1 MVKRSTANGA
11 SPTTYFLNPCIYGG
25 CGCFSGIHQEWFF
38 TVNYLSDKKEE
49 YMEQREKFGTRLG
62 FILVSAGCAVGLGN
76 VWRFPYV
83 AGENGGAAFILIY
96 LIFLALIG
104 VPCMVAE
111 FTVGR
116 GSRKSVATSFKVL
129 APEGTKWSLFGYLG
143 MMGNYVLMMFYTTV
157 AGWLLYYFY
166 QMITGSLMGMTP
178 EQVGADFGGML
189 GQPYTLVFW
198 MILAVVISFGICAMG
213 LQNGVEKVTKF
224 MMIVLLLLMV
234 VMAVKVVLLPGAME
248 GVKYY
253 LIPDFGRMMDKG
265 FGNVLFAALGQAF
278 FTLSIGIGSMAIMGS
293 YLDRSR
299 SITGE
304 AVNVTVTDTFVALV
318 AGLIIIPSCFAFGI
332 EPGAGPGLIFITLP
346 NIFNQMAG
354 GQLWGIAFFAFMSF
368 AALSTVVAVF
378 ENIISFAID
387 LWGWSRGKAVA
398 VNIILVIVGSLPCAL
413 GFNLWSGFQPLGEG
427 TAVIDLED
435 FIVSYNLLPLGSM
448 VYLAFCTR
456 RYGWGW
462 GNFLAEVNTG
472 KGMKFIFGKAY
483 IGLVIPLVVTVIYLK
498 GYWDFFTDHKLNPA
512 LGLGVAAIILA
523 LFAYIIFY
531 RKPGTVAN
539 EIVAAKE

>member
-1 MVKRSTANGA
+1 
-11 SPTTYFLNPCIYGG
+11 
-25 CGCFSGIHQEWFF
+25 
-38 TVNYLSDKKEE
+38 
-49 YMEQREKFGTRLG
+49 MEQREKFGTRMG

-76 VWRFPYV
+76 VWRFPYI

-96 LIFLALIG
+96 LAFLGLIG
-104 VPCMVAE
+104 IPCMVAE
-111 FTVGR
+111 FAVGR
-116 GSRKSVATSFKVL
+116 GSQRSVATSFAVL

-157 AGWLLYYFY
+157 AGWLLYYLY
-166 QMITGSLMGMTP
+166 QMATGSLMGMTP
-178 EQVGADFGGML
+178 GEIGADFGGML
-189 GQPYTLVFW
+189 GQPGTMVFW
-198 MILAVVISFGICAMG
+198 MILAVVISFGICGMG
-213 LQNGVEKVTKF
+213 LQNGVEKVTKL
-224 MMIVLLLLMV
+224 MMIVLLLLML
-234 VMAVKVVLLPGAME
+234 VMAIKVVLLPGAME

-265 FGNVLFAALGQAF
+265 IGNVLFAALGQAF

-304 AVNVTVTDTFVALV
+304 AVNVTITDTFVALV

-354 GQLWGIAFFAFMSF
+354 GQLWGVAFFAFMSF

-378 ENIISFAID
+378 ENIISFAMD
-387 LWGWSRGKAVA
+387 LWGWSRVKAVLI
-398 VNIILVIVGSLPCAL
+398 NMILVIVGSLPCAL
-413 GFNLWSGFQPLGEG
+413 GFNLWSDFQPLGEG

-448 VYLAFCTR
+448 VYLAFCSR

-462 GNFLAEVNTG
+462 SNFIAEVNAG
-472 KGMKFIFGKAY
+472 KGMKFLFGRAY
-483 IGLVIPLVVTVIYLK
+483 IGFVIPLVVTIIYLK
-498 GYWDFFTDHKLNPA
+498 GYWDFFTEHKLSPV
-512 LGLGVAAIILA
+512 LGLGVASIALA

-531 RKPGTVAN
+531 KKPGTVPN
-539 EIVAAKE
+539 EAASAR